1 MDEYRKSRQSLKT
14 WDSVALLIFLVI
26 VIFAEL
32 ALFVSMGASMMYSG
46 FRNGPAILVWIS
58 SMVLVLIVAFV
69 WYVAVI
75 ILCSVTKSKGAH
87 AEGLRLAGLVASPIV
102 LALIVIAMPD
112 KSLNTGYSSSSAP
125 TAVSSKDSATPADT
139 QSPMAPI
146 VTNIPMQ

>member
-1 MDEYRKSRQSLKT
+1 MDEYRKSRQSLNT

-32 ALFVSMGASMMYSG
+32 ALFVSVGVSMMYSG
-46 FRNGPAILVWIS
+46 FGNGLVILAWIS
-58 SMVLVLIVAFV
+58 SMALVLIVAFV

-75 ILCSVTKSKGAH
+75 ILCNVAKSKGAH
-87 AEGLRLAGLVASPIV
+87 AEGLRLVGLVASPIV

-125 TAVSSKDSATPADT
+125 TAVSSKDSATLADT
-139 QSPMAPI
+139 QPPMTPI